1 MEKVT
6 LNRGK
11 SSPTVRGGSQDE
23 EKTLKCSKRAQ
34 GNSINSSG
42 CDGGGL
48 GGGGG
53 QVCTEE
59 NSGNWEYARDADWF
73 GVSHTQKLE
82 EHH

>member
-1 MEKVT
+1 MGAT
-6 LNRGK
+6 
-11 SSPTVRGGSQDE
+11 
-23 EKTLKCSKRAQ
+23 A
-34 GNSINSSG
+34 
-42 CDGGGL
+42 GGL